1 MKEKLTTQVFIQKS
15 VEAHGNLY
23 DYSKAVY
30 KNQSTKVEIGCKIHG
45 TFYQY
50 PQNHYSKPTKCPK
63 CSTQKTCD
71 GQRKTLSTFIRESQL
86 VHDNFYTYDK
96 AIYTTARKLLTIT
109 CPDHGDFQ
117 QLPTNHL
124 KGVGCPSCHGGPY
137 CGNKPTTLYYLSI
150 NNGEAYKI
158 GLTCKGVRAR
168 FGPHDINKLEV
179 LNTWEFPTGLE
190 AYKVEQDILKKF
202 SMFKYTG
209 PMLLLSGNTELFV
222 TDIFKIM
229 NIPINSTLNVLINTM
244 VNI

>member
-1 MKEKLTTQVFIQKS
+1 MPKKLTTEVFIQRAKA
-15 VEAHGNLY
+15 VHGDLY
-23 DYSKAVY
+23 DYSNVVY
-30 KNQSTKVEIGCKIHG
+30 VDQTTKVAIKCIIHG
-45 TFYQY
+45 VFHQL
-50 PQNHYSKPTKCPK
+50 PPNHCLRKSKCPK

-71 GQRKTLSTFIRESQL
+71 GQRKTLNTFIRESQL

-124 KGVGCPSCHGGPY
+124 KGVGCSSCHGGKY
-137 CGNKPTTLYYLSI
+137 SGNKPTTLYYLSI

-158 GLTCKGVRAR
+158 GLTCKGIRAR
-168 FGPHDINKLEV
+168 FGPHDIHKLEV

-229 NIPINSTLNVLINTM
+229 DIPINSTLNVLINTM